1 MPPMGLNPAGGMP
14 GGIPRP
20 YDIGGAA
27 AAGPRGNIIPGA
39 GPPTPRTGPVNPGA
53 APGTTGI
60 PRPAGA
66 AIPDPA
72 DNYGGRIS
80 VRFVA

>member
-1 MPPMGLNPAGGMP
+1 MGRNPAGGIPWGGMP
-14 GGIPRP
+14 GGGIPRP

-66 AIPDPA
+66 ATPDPA
-72 DNYGGRIS
+72 DN
-80 VRFVA
+80 

>member
-39 GPPTPRTGPVNPGA
+39 GPPTPQTGPVNRHRCRV
-53 APGTTGI
+53 TLRKRVI
-60 PRPAGA
+60 
-66 AIPDPA
+66 D
-72 DNYGGRIS
+72 
-80 VRFVA
+80 VRLRQESSGL